1 MQALVMAGGLGSRL
15 RPLTDQVPK
24 PLLPIGGRPILELIL
39 RQLRASG
46 VEEVYISLG
55 YKAELIRSYV
65 GDGHRVGLRVRY
77 VDEPTPLGTAGA
89 LGYVKRDVHGPLLVM
104 NGDILTK
111 LDFRAF
117 YQGHVDSAM
126 TITLGVRE
134 DRYQI
139 PFGLVETENGLVAKI
154 REKPTQEYLVSAGIY
169 VMSPE
174 AIDSV
179 SPGVRLDV
187 PDLINDV
194 VRGGGRVRYHVI
206 RDKWIDIGAMEDFHR
221 ANEERQDWLP
231 EAE

>member
-1 MQALVMAGGLGSRL
+1 
-15 RPLTDQVPK
+15 
-24 PLLPIGGRPILELIL
+24 
-39 RQLRASG
+39 
-46 VEEVYISLG
+46 
-55 YKAELIRSYV
+55 
-65 GDGHRVGLRVRY
+65 
-77 VDEPTPLGTAGA
+77 
-89 LGYVKRDVHGPLLVM
+89 M